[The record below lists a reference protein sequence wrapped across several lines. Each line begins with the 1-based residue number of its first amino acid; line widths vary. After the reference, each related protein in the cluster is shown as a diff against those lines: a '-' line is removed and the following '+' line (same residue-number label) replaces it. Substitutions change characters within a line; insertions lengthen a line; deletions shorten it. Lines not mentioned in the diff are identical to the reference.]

1 MVWLLLRSVEGY
13 NDSDEPIPGEAIGI
27 AEYSS
32 PSDHIHLKKWNKMDV
47 SLKAKYLGWAWEY
60 ITQAEFETYR
70 DLHALEDYTQS

>member
-1 MVWLLLRSVEGY
+1 MVWLLLRRVEGY
-13 NDSDEPIPGEAIGI
+13 NRSDKPVPGEAIGI

-32 PSDHIHLKKWNKMDV
+32 ASDEIHLKKWDKLTA
-47 SLKAKYLGWAWEY
+47 SLRAKYDSWMWEY